1 MKVGIML
8 AEIFG
13 NNPVIRIIDFFI
25 DNPVFDYS
33 REDMIN
39 ELGMS
44 KITFYKYFKKV
55 EESGVVKVT
64 RKVGKAKL
72 YKLDEKNPV
81 VIKLKE
87 LVWVM
92 GIDAMQKAV
101 EKEKVPVKVRSR

>member
-1 MKVGIML
+1 MKDDNTIL
-8 AEIFG
+8 IETFG

-33 REDMIN
+33 KEDMIN

-55 EESGVVKVT
+55 EKSGLVKVT
-64 RKVGKAKL
+64 RQVGKAKL
-72 YKLDEKNPV
+72 YKLDEKNPA

-87 LVWVM
+87 LVWTLGV
-92 GIDAMQKAV
+92 DAMQKAV
-101 EKEKVPVKVRSR
+101 EKEKVLVRP